1 MYFFV
6 LLVDVLYIFPVTLKM
21 KMWINNDT
29 ITRTMEKLRLAQ
41 VTEFGTSPT
50 AFNSGSWDAPA
61 IKVFACIG
69 HTT

>member
-1 MYFFV
+1 MG
-6 LLVDVLYIFPVTLKM
+6 
-21 KMWINNDT
+21 
-29 ITRTMEKLRLAQ
+29 KLRLAQ

-50 AFNSGSWDAPA
+50 AFNSGFWDVST